1 MDSGETNNLKREN
14 FAWLDKLRYEK
25 SFTAKLL
32 LADQS
37 VKDYYALIVGEILSY
52 DKTRARNGWG
62 GVAFTAGKNAFARVE
77 IKGKTLYVYLAGEAE
92 DCSSLKYKA
101 AAVGD
106 KKKYEKTPSV
116 LKIKSEGA
124 AKNAVKQIE
133 KLAERFS
140 LTKKSDGENIPF
152 VIKPESFD
160 NLVARGLIRVINK
173 KSAKLEAEEADKT
186 APEQVAEEAA
196 EAEPETRGE
205 EELSAYEDTV
215 LSKSEL
221 LKRHG
226 LYGEILSDLSGGVT
240 EIKSS
245 EKLTLKALDEGWIE
259 KVESALSSIDF
270 LLRNPTRYIAETEEV
285 LPIELTRKITGRS
298 IAHLGMHTDYISEVK
313 EDGTVTPTKLLNI
326 FREDS
331 YLTYENKFLNTLINR
346 LYFFVTERFR
356 LIKEKGADEKSNV
369 LDYETSFFS
378 GEKKGTIKISIN
390 LSEEAE
396 GSDLGG
402 IKSVYSSPLYK
413 RAEKLDTIVKAY
425 INSNFCQEIGRNFIR
440 PPVMRTNA
448 ILKNKYFRDCLE
460 LWEFIE
466 SYDDS
471 GLGITVKEKI
481 FTPDEACVNGLYG
494 SAAVAFLEFLHGIN
508 ADERTLSAT
517 YETPS
522 YSPVISEMQEKQD
535 ETAYNVTAESVNG
548 EFADDELLI
557 NVLAA
562 FDAEDEYLKEN
573 PFTREEAEETLETA
587 EENTAEEATET
598 TDETAEN
605 AEGESD
611 EDSLAFNGIR
621 YAKSFEAKLRL
632 SADELKE
639 RFIGIMN
646 RFGEYKV
653 GARKSFSCMTVSAGR
668 TRIARIAIKGK
679 TLCLYTAITKED
691 CPDKYEL
698 YRLTDCS
705 DVKRYEKTPAKLKIK
720 SDRAFGRALALIDI
734 LAEKYS
740 LKKAK
745 TPAVYSAEDYPETSF
760 EELLSAGLIKELG
773 ANVSADNADN
783 AANDGTVADKQIIT
797 DETVEDSVAAT
808 LDGEPVQTEAVTDSE
823 IENSSEPAEAI
834 YEDIKG
840 RDDLKSFEYGGSG
853 NPFEAT
859 PMTEFLPD
867 TFDAL
872 KAEEKNAIEEVANE
886 PGSKT
891 LPGILY
897 PDSMDYSRPALKG
910 VDDVKDF
917 ISDEKESKIE
927 AEEAENKVM
936 SGALKKVRSLF
947 SRKRG
952 DRR

>member
-32 LADQS
+32 LADRS

-173 KSAKLEAEEADKT
+173 KSAKPEAEEVSAASDEQT
-186 APEQVAEEAA
+186 VPEATGE
-196 EAEPETRGE
+196 EPEIRE

-226 LYGEILSDLSGGVT
+226 LYGKILSDLSGGVT

-259 KVESALSSIDF
+259 KVEKALSSIDF

-298 IAHLGMHTDYISEVK
+298 IAHLSMHTDYISEVK
-313 EDGTVTPTKLLNI
+313 DDGTVTPTKLLNI

-356 LIKEKGADEKSNV
+356 LINKQGADEKSNV
-369 LDYETSFFS
+369 LDYETQFFS
-378 GEKKGTIKISIN
+378 GEKRGTIKISIN
-390 LSEEAE
+390 LSEEVS
-396 GSDLGG
+396 GSDSDG

-413 RAEKLDTIVKAY
+413 RAEKLDTIVKSY
-425 INSNFCQEIGRNFIR
+425 INSDFCKELGRNFIR

-471 GLGITVKEKI
+471 GLGITVKENV

-522 YSPVISEMQEKQD
+522 YSPVISEMQEEID
-535 ETAYNVTAESVNG
+535 ETAYNVTTKTEQY
-548 EFADDELLI
+548 EPDTDELLI

-562 FDAEDEYLKEN
+562 LEAEDEYLKLN
-573 PFTREEAEETLETA
+573 PFTSEESENVPESEETAAVEEVETA
-587 EENTAEEATET
+587 
-598 TDETAEN
+598 DETAEN
-605 AEGESD
+605 AE
-611 EDSLAFNGIR
+611 EDPITFNGIR
-621 YAKSFEAKLRL
+621 YVKSFEAKLRL

-639 RFIGIMN
+639 RFIGIIN

-653 GARKSFSCMTVSAGR
+653 GARKSFSCMTMSAGR
-668 TRIARIAIKGK
+668 TRIARITIKGK
-679 TLCLYTAITKED
+679 TLCLYTALTKDD
-691 CPDKYEL
+691 CPDKYEF

-705 DVKRYEKTPAKLKIK
+705 DIKRYEKTPAKLKIK
-720 SDRAFGRALALIDI
+720 SDRAFNRALAFIDI

-745 TPAVYSAEDYPETSF
+745 TPVLYAASDYPESSF
-760 EELLSAGLIKELG
+760 EELLAAGLIRELG
-773 ANVSADNADN
+773 VNVSADNADS
-783 AANDGTVADKQIIT
+783 AANDQTVADNSIIT
-797 DETVEDSVAAT
+797 AETVEDSVAAT
-808 LDGEPVQTEAVTDSE
+808 LDGESEQNGAVTDGS
-823 IENSSEPAEAI
+823 IENSSEPADAI
-834 YEDIKG
+834 YEEIKE
-840 RDDLKSFEYGGSG
+840 RDDLKSFEYGDSG

-859 PMTEFLPD
+859 PMTEFLPN

-872 KAEEKNAIEEVANE
+872 KAEEKNAIDEVANE
-886 PGSKT
+886 PESKT

-910 VDDVKDF
+910 VDDVKGF
-917 ISDEKESKIE
+917 ISDEKESKTE
-927 AEEAENKVM
+927 AEESGNKVM
-936 SGALKKVRSLF
+936 SGMLKKARSLF

-952 DRR
+952 GRR

>member
-32 LADQS
+32 LADRS

-124 AKNAVKQIE
+124 AKNVVKQIE

-140 LTKKSDGENIPF
+140 LTKKTDGETIPF

-173 KSAKLEAEEADKT
+173 KSAKPEAEEADKT
-186 APEQVAEEAA
+186 APEQVAEEEA
-196 EAEPETRGE
+196 EAEPETRG

-226 LYGEILSDLSGGVT
+226 LYGKILSDLSGGVT

-259 KVESALSSIDF
+259 KVENALSSIDF

-298 IAHLGMHTDYISEVK
+298 IAHLSMHTDYISEVK
-313 EDGTVTPTKLLNI
+313 DDGTVTPTKLLNI

-356 LIKEKGADEKSNV
+356 LINKQGADEKSNV
-369 LDYETSFFS
+369 LDYETQFFS
-378 GEKKGTIKISIN
+378 GEKRGTIKISIN
-390 LSEEAE
+390 LSEEVS
-396 GSDLGG
+396 GSDSDG

-413 RAEKLDTIVKAY
+413 RAEKLDTIVKSY
-425 INSNFCQEIGRNFIR
+425 INSDFCKELGRNFIR

-471 GLGITVKEKI
+471 GLGITVKENV

-535 ETAYNVTAESVNG
+535 ETAYDVTTKTEQYEPNT
-548 EFADDELLI
+548 DELLI

-562 FDAEDEYLKEN
+562 LEAEDEYLKLN
-573 PFTREEAEETLETA
+573 PFTSEESENVPESEETAAVEEVETA
-587 EENTAEEATET
+587 
-598 TDETAEN
+598 DETAEN
-605 AEGESD
+605 AE
-611 EDSLAFNGIR
+611 EDPITFNGIR
-621 YAKSFEAKLRL
+621 YVKSFEAKLRL

-653 GARKSFSCMTVSAGR
+653 GARKSFSCMTMSAGR
-668 TRIARIAIKGK
+668 TRIARITIKGK
-679 TLCLYTAITKED
+679 TLCLYTALTKDD
-691 CPDKYEL
+691 CPDKYEF

-705 DVKRYEKTPAKLKIK
+705 DIKRYEKTPAKLKIK
-720 SDRAFGRALALIDI
+720 SDRAFNRALALIDI

-745 TPAVYSAEDYPETSF
+745 TPVLYAASDYPESSF
-760 EELLSAGLIKELG
+760 EELLAAGLIRESNG
-773 ANVSADNADN
+773 NASVNNADS
-783 AANDGTVADKQIIT
+783 AANDQTVADNSIIT
-797 DETVEDSVAAT
+797 AETVEDSVAAT
-808 LDGEPVQTEAVTDSE
+808 LDGESEQNGAVTDGS
-823 IENSSEPAEAI
+823 IENSSEPADAI
-834 YEDIKG
+834 YEEIKE
-840 RDDLKSFEYGGSG
+840 RDDLKSFEYGDSG

-859 PMTEFLPD
+859 PMTEFLPN

-872 KAEEKNAIEEVANE
+872 KAEEKNAIDEVANE
-886 PGSKT
+886 PESKT

-910 VDDVKDF
+910 VDDVKGF
-917 ISDEKESKIE
+917 ISDEKESKTE
-927 AEEAENKVM
+927 AEESGNKVM
-936 SGALKKVRSLF
+936 SGMLKKARSLF

-952 DRR
+952 GRR

>member
-62 GVAFTAGKNAFARVE
+62 GVAFTAGKNTFARVE

-106 KKKYEKTPSV
+106 KKKYEKTPSA

-186 APEQVAEEAA
+186 APEQVAKEAA
-196 EAEPETRGE
+196 EAEPETRG

-390 LSEEAE
+390 LSEEV
-396 GSDLGG
+396 GDSDLGG

-413 RAEKLDTIVKAY
+413 SAEKLDTIVKAY

-548 EFADDELLI
+548 EFAGDELLI

-573 PFTREEAEETLETA
+573 PFTREEAEATLE
-587 EENTAEEATET
+587 TAEEATET
-598 TDETAEN
+598 TDETSEN

-611 EDSLAFNGIR
+611 EDSLTFNGIR
-621 YAKSFEAKLRL
+621 YVRSFEARLRL

-653 GARKSFSCMTVSAGR
+653 GVRKSFSCMTVSAGR

-679 TLCLYTAITKED
+679 TLCLYTALTKED

-705 DVKRYEKTPAKLKIK
+705 DIKRYERTPAKLKIK

-745 TPAVYSAEDYPETSF
+745 TPAVYSAADYPEASF

-783 AANDGTVADKQIIT
+783 AANDGTVEDKQIIT
-797 DETVEDSVAAT
+797 AETIEDSVAAT
-808 LDGEPVQTEAVTDSE
+808 LDGEPGQTEAVTDSE
-823 IENSSEPAEAI
+823 IGNSSEPAEAI

-840 RDDLKSFEYGGSG
+840 RDDLKSFEYGDSG

-917 ISDEKESKIE
+917 ISDEKESKTE
-927 AEEAENKVM
+927 AEESGNKVM
-936 SGALKKVRSLF
+936 SGMLKKARSLF

-952 DRR
+952 GRR

>member
-1 MDSGETNNLKREN
+1 M
-14 FAWLDKLRYEK
+14 
-25 SFTAKLL
+25 
-32 LADQS
+32 
-37 VKDYYALIVGEILSY
+37 
-52 DKTRARNGWG
+52 
-62 GVAFTAGKNAFARVE
+62 
-77 IKGKTLYVYLAGEAE
+77 
-92 DCSSLKYKA
+92 
-101 AAVGD
+101 
-106 KKKYEKTPSV
+106 
-116 LKIKSEGA
+116 
-124 AKNAVKQIE
+124 
-133 KLAERFS
+133 
-140 LTKKSDGENIPF
+140 
-152 VIKPESFD
+152 
-160 NLVARGLIRVINK
+160 
-173 KSAKLEAEEADKT
+173 
-186 APEQVAEEAA
+186 
-196 EAEPETRGE
+196 
-205 EELSAYEDTV
+205 
-215 LSKSEL
+215 
-221 LKRHG
+221 
-226 LYGEILSDLSGGVT
+226 
-240 EIKSS
+240 
-245 EKLTLKALDEGWIE
+245 
-259 KVESALSSIDF
+259 
-270 LLRNPTRYIAETEEV
+270 
-285 LPIELTRKITGRS
+285 
-298 IAHLGMHTDYISEVK
+298 
-313 EDGTVTPTKLLNI
+313 
-326 FREDS
+326 
-331 YLTYENKFLNTLINR
+331 
-346 LYFFVTERFR
+346 
-356 LIKEKGADEKSNV
+356 
-369 LDYETSFFS
+369 DYETSFFS

-390 LSEEAE
+390 LSEEV
-396 GSDLGG
+396 GDSDLGG

-508 ADERTLSAT
+508 TDERTLSAT

-587 EENTAEEATET
+587 EETTAEEATET
-598 TDETAEN
+598 TDETSEN

-611 EDSLAFNGIR
+611 EDSLTFNGIR
-621 YAKSFEAKLRL
+621 YVRSFEARLRL

-653 GARKSFSCMTVSAGR
+653 GVRKSFSCMTVSAGR

-679 TLCLYTAITKED
+679 TLCLYTALTKED

-705 DVKRYEKTPAKLKIK
+705 DIKRYERTPAKLKIK

-745 TPAVYSAEDYPETSF
+745 TPAVYSAADYPEASF

-783 AANDGTVADKQIIT
+783 AANDGTVEDKQIIT
-797 DETVEDSVAAT
+797 AETIEDSVAAT
-808 LDGEPVQTEAVTDSE
+808 LDGEPGQTEAVTDSE
-823 IENSSEPAEAI
+823 IGNSSEPAEAV
-834 YEDIKG
+834 YEDIKEK
-840 RDDLKSFEYGGSG
+840 DDLKSFEYGDSG

-917 ISDEKESKIE
+917 ISDEKESKTE
-927 AEEAENKVM
+927 AEEEENKVM

-952 DRR
+952 GRR

>member
-32 LADQS
+32 LADRS

-140 LTKKSDGENIPF
+140 LTKKTDGETIPF

-173 KSAKLEAEEADKT
+173 KSAKPEAEEADKT
-186 APEQVAEEAA
+186 APEQVAEEEA
-196 EAEPETRGE
+196 EAEPETRG

-226 LYGEILSDLSGGVT
+226 LYGKILSDLSGGVT

-259 KVESALSSIDF
+259 KVENALSSIDF

-298 IAHLGMHTDYISEVK
+298 IAHLSMHTDYISEVK
-313 EDGTVTPTKLLNI
+313 DDGTVTPTKLLNI

-356 LIKEKGADEKSNV
+356 LINKQGADEKSNV
-369 LDYETSFFS
+369 LDYETQFFS
-378 GEKKGTIKISIN
+378 GEKRGTIKISIN
-390 LSEEAE
+390 LSEEVS
-396 GSDLGG
+396 GSDSDG

-413 RAEKLDTIVKAY
+413 RAEKLDTIVKSY
-425 INSNFCQEIGRNFIR
+425 INSDFCKELGRNFIR

-471 GLGITVKEKI
+471 GLGITVKENV

-494 SAAVAFLEFLHGIN
+494 SAAVAFLEFLHGTN

-522 YSPVISEMQEKQD
+522 YSPIISEMQEKPD
-535 ETAYNVTAESVNG
+535 ETAYDVTTKTEQYEPNT
-548 EFADDELLI
+548 DELLI

-562 FDAEDEYLKEN
+562 LEAEDEYLKLN
-573 PFTREEAEETLETA
+573 PFTSEESENVPESEETAAVEEVETA
-587 EENTAEEATET
+587 
-598 TDETAEN
+598 DETAEN
-605 AEGESD
+605 AE
-611 EDSLAFNGIR
+611 EDPITFNGIR
-621 YAKSFEAKLRL
+621 YVKSFEAKLRL

-653 GARKSFSCMTVSAGR
+653 GARKSFSCMTISAGR
-668 TRIARIAIKGK
+668 TRIARITIKGK
-679 TLCLYTAITKED
+679 TLCLYTALTEED

-705 DVKRYEKTPAKLKIK
+705 DIKRYEKTPAKLKIK
-720 SDRAFGRALALIDI
+720 SDRAFNRALALIDI

-745 TPAVYSAEDYPETSF
+745 TPVLYAASDYPESSF
-760 EELLSAGLIKELG
+760 EELLAAGLIRESNG
-773 ANVSADNADN
+773 NASVNNADS
-783 AANDGTVADKQIIT
+783 AANDQTVADNSIIT
-797 DETVEDSVAAT
+797 AETVEDSVAAT
-808 LDGEPVQTEAVTDSE
+808 LDGESEQNGAVTDGS
-823 IENSSEPAEAI
+823 IENSSEPADAI
-834 YEDIKG
+834 YEEIKE
-840 RDDLKSFEYGGSG
+840 RDDLKSFEYGDSG

-859 PMTEFLPD
+859 PMTEFLPN

-872 KAEEKNAIEEVANE
+872 KAEEKNAIDEVANE
-886 PGSKT
+886 PESKT

-910 VDDVKDF
+910 VDDVKGF
-917 ISDEKESKIE
+917 ISDEKESKTE
-927 AEEAENKVM
+927 AEESGNKVM
-936 SGALKKVRSLF
+936 SGMLKKARSLF

-952 DRR
+952 GRR

>member
-101 AAVGD
+101 TAVGD

-173 KSAKLEAEEADKT
+173 KSAKLEAEEAFET
-186 APEQVAEEAA
+186 VPEQIPEKAD
-196 EAEPETRGE
+196 EAETEARGE

-226 LYGEILSDLSGGVT
+226 LYGKILSDLSGGAT

-259 KVESALSSIDF
+259 KVEKALSSIDF

-313 EDGTVTPTKLLNI
+313 DDGTVTPTKLLNI

-356 LIKEKGADEKSNV
+356 LIKQKGADEKSNV
-369 LDYETSFFS
+369 LDYETQFFS

-390 LSEEAE
+390 LSEEV
-396 GSDLGG
+396 GDGDLDG

-413 RAEKLDTIVKAY
+413 RAEKLDTIVKSY
-425 INSNFCQEIGRNFIR
+425 INSEFCQEIGRNFIR

-508 ADERTLSAT
+508 ADERTLATT

-522 YSPVISEMQEKQD
+522 YSPVISELQEKPD
-535 ETAYNVTAESVNG
+535 ETAYDVTTKAEQYELNT
-548 EFADDELLI
+548 DELLI

-562 FDAEDEYLKEN
+562 FEAEDEYLKAN
-573 PFTREEAEETLETA
+573 PFIREEELEKVSENLEETTV
-587 EENTAEEATET
+587 
-598 TDETAEN
+598 ETAEN
-605 AEGESD
+605 EGE
-611 EDSLAFNGIR
+611 EDSLTFNGIR
-621 YAKSFEAKLRL
+621 YVRSFEAKFRL
-632 SADELKE
+632 SAAELKE

-653 GARKSFSCMTVSAGR
+653 GVRKSFSCMTISAGR
-668 TRIARIAIKGK
+668 TRIARITIKGK
-679 TLCLYTAITKED
+679 TLCLYTALTKED
-691 CPDKYEL
+691 CPEKYEL

-705 DVKRYEKTPAKLKIK
+705 DIKRYEKTPAKLKIK
-720 SDRAFGRALALIDI
+720 SDRAFNRALAIIEI
-734 LAEKYS
+734 LAEKYL

-745 TPAVYSAEDYPETSF
+745 VPAVYSAADYPEASF
-760 EELLSAGLIKELG
+760 EELLAAGLIKELG
-773 ANVSADNADN
+773 ADVSADNADN
-783 AANDGTVADKQIIT
+783 SANEQTANNQVIT
-797 DETVEDSVAAT
+797 AETVEDSVAAT
-808 LDGEPVQTEAVTDSE
+808 LDGEPGQTEAVTDNA
-823 IENSSEPAEAI
+823 IENSSEPADAI
-834 YEDIKG
+834 YEEIKE

-859 PMTEFLPD
+859 PMTEFLPN
-867 TFDAL
+867 TFGAL
-872 KAEEKNAIEEVANE
+872 KAEEKNAIEEVASE
-886 PGSKT
+886 AESKT

-917 ISDEKESKIE
+917 ISDEKESEKKS
-927 AEEAENKVM
+927 EEAENK
-936 SGALKKVRSLF
+936 GTFKKVRSLF
-947 SRKRG
+947 SRKKG
-952 DRR
+952 GRR

>member
-32 LADQS
+32 LADRS

-124 AKNAVKQIE
+124 AKNVVKQIE

-140 LTKKSDGENIPF
+140 LTKKTDGETIPF

-173 KSAKLEAEEADKT
+173 KSAKPEAEEVSAASDEQT
-186 APEQVAEEAA
+186 VPEATGE
-196 EAEPETRGE
+196 EPEIRE

-226 LYGEILSDLSGGVT
+226 LYGKILSDLSGGVT

-259 KVESALSSIDF
+259 KVEKALSSIDF

-298 IAHLGMHTDYISEVK
+298 IAHLSMHTDYISEVK
-313 EDGTVTPTKLLNI
+313 DDGTVTPTKLLNI

-356 LIKEKGADEKSNV
+356 LINKQGADEKSNV
-369 LDYETSFFS
+369 LDYETQFFS
-378 GEKKGTIKISIN
+378 GEKRGTIKISIN
-390 LSEEAE
+390 LSEEVS
-396 GSDLGG
+396 GSDSDG

-413 RAEKLDTIVKAY
+413 RAEKLDTIVKSY
-425 INSNFCQEIGRNFIR
+425 INSDFCKELGRNFIR

-471 GLGITVKEKI
+471 GLGITVKENV

-535 ETAYNVTAESVNG
+535 ETAYDVTTKTEQY
-548 EFADDELLI
+548 ELDTDELLI

-562 FDAEDEYLKEN
+562 LEAEDEYLKLN
-573 PFTREEAEETLETA
+573 PFTSEESENVPESEETAAVEEVETA
-587 EENTAEEATET
+587 
-598 TDETAEN
+598 DETAEN
-605 AEGESD
+605 AE
-611 EDSLAFNGIR
+611 EDPITFNGMR
-621 YAKSFEAKLRL
+621 YVKSFEAKLRL

-653 GARKSFSCMTVSAGR
+653 GARKSFSCMTMSAGR
-668 TRIARIAIKGK
+668 TRIARITIKGK
-679 TLCLYTAITKED
+679 TLCLYTALTKDD
-691 CPDKYEL
+691 CPDKYEF

-705 DVKRYEKTPAKLKIK
+705 DIKRYEKTPAKLKIK
-720 SDRAFGRALALIDI
+720 SDRAFNRALALIDI

-745 TPAVYSAEDYPETSF
+745 TPVLYAASDYPESSF
-760 EELLSAGLIKELG
+760 EELLAAGLIRESNG
-773 ANVSADNADN
+773 NASVNNADST
-783 AANDGTVADKQIIT
+783 ANDQTVADNSIIT
-797 DETVEDSVAAT
+797 AETVEDSVAAT
-808 LDGEPVQTEAVTDSE
+808 LDGESGQTGAVTDGS
-823 IENSSEPAEAI
+823 IENSSEPADAI
-834 YEDIKG
+834 YEEIKE
-840 RDDLKSFEYGGSG
+840 RDDLKSFEYGDSG

-859 PMTEFLPD
+859 PMTEFLPN

-872 KAEEKNAIEEVANE
+872 KAEEKNAIDEVANE
-886 PGSKT
+886 PESKT

-910 VDDVKDF
+910 VDDVKGF
-917 ISDEKESKIE
+917 ISDEKESKTE
-927 AEEAENKVM
+927 AEESGNKVM
-936 SGALKKVRSLF
+936 SGMLKKARSLF

-952 DRR
+952 GRR

>member
-133 KLAERFS
+133 KLAVSFS
-140 LTKKSDGENIPF
+140 LTKKTDGETIPF

-160 NLVARGLIRVINK
+160 NLVARGLIRMINK
-173 KSAKLEAEEADKT
+173 KSAKPEAEEVSAASDEQT
-186 APEQVAEEAA
+186 VPEATG
-196 EAEPETRGE
+196 AEPEIRE

-226 LYGEILSDLSGGVT
+226 LYGKILSDLSGGVT

-259 KVESALSSIDF
+259 KVEKALSSIDF

-298 IAHLGMHTDYISEVK
+298 IAHLSMHTDYISEVK
-313 EDGTVTPTKLLNI
+313 DDGTVTPTKLLNI

-356 LIKEKGADEKSNV
+356 LINKQGADEKSNV
-369 LDYETSFFS
+369 LDYETQFFS
-378 GEKKGTIKISIN
+378 GEKRGTIKISIN
-390 LSEEAE
+390 LSEEVS
-396 GSDLGG
+396 GSDSDG

-413 RAEKLDTIVKAY
+413 RAEKLDTIVKSY
-425 INSNFCQEIGRNFIR
+425 INSDFCKELGRNFIR

-471 GLGITVKEKI
+471 GLGITVKENV

-522 YSPVISEMQEKQD
+522 YSPVISEMQEKPD
-535 ETAYNVTAESVNG
+535 ETAYDVTTKTEQY
-548 EFADDELLI
+548 EPDTDELLI

-562 FDAEDEYLKEN
+562 LEAEDEYLKLN
-573 PFTREEAEETLETA
+573 PFTSEESENVPESEETAAVEEVETA
-587 EENTAEEATET
+587 
-598 TDETAEN
+598 DETAEN
-605 AEGESD
+605 AE
-611 EDSLAFNGIR
+611 EDPITFNGIR
-621 YAKSFEAKLRL
+621 YVKSFEAKLRL

-639 RFIGIMN
+639 RFIGIIN

-653 GARKSFSCMTVSAGR
+653 GARKSFSCMTISAGR
-668 TRIARIAIKGK
+668 TRIARITIKGK
-679 TLCLYTAITKED
+679 TLCLYTALTKDD

-705 DVKRYEKTPAKLKIK
+705 DIKRYEKTPAKLKIK
-720 SDRAFGRALALIDI
+720 SDRAFNRALALIDI

-745 TPAVYSAEDYPETSF
+745 TPVLYAASDYPEASF
-760 EELLSAGLIKELG
+760 EELLAAGLIRESNG
-773 ANVSADNADN
+773 NASVNNADS
-783 AANDGTVADKQIIT
+783 AANDQTVADNSIIT
-797 DETVEDSVAAT
+797 AETVEDSVAAT
-808 LDGEPVQTEAVTDSE
+808 LDGESEQNGAVTDGA
-823 IENSSEPAEAI
+823 IENSSEPADAI
-834 YEDIKG
+834 YEEMKE
-840 RDDLKSFEYGGSG
+840 RDDLKSFEYGDSG

-859 PMTEFLPD
+859 PMTEFLPN

-872 KAEEKNAIEEVANE
+872 KAEEKNAIDKVANE
-886 PGSKT
+886 PESKT

-917 ISDEKESKIE
+917 ISDEKESKTE
-927 AEEAENKVM
+927 AEESGNKVM
-936 SGALKKVRSLF
+936 SGMLKKARSLF

-952 DRR
+952 GRR